1 VLLRLVDRNERRAK
15 EHSRQIVDLVLILD
29 PHLRRVDVNGDQM
42 AAWYRRS
49 TFVTDETSV
58 LASKPLLLFK
68 KEGPIVF
75 TKKYVK
81 HTLFSKKE
89 YKPGT
94 EGMIV
99 NWHTGPL
106 GGVTHVNIRLE
117 DGEFVNN
124 VPVEYFRAA

>member
-1 VLLRLVDRNERRAK
+1 MATWTYQRRT
-15 EHSRQIVDLVLILD
+15 V
-29 PHLRRVDVNGDQM
+29 
-42 AAWYRRS
+42 
-49 TFVTDETSV
+49 ETEKTSA
-58 LASKPLLLFK
+58 LASKPKLLFK

-75 TKKYVK
+75 TRKYVK
-81 HTLFSKKE
+81 HTLFSKEE

-106 GGVTHVNIRLE
+106 GGVTHVNIRLG
-117 DGEFVNN
+117 DGKFVNN

>member
-1 VLLRLVDRNERRAK
+1 M
-15 EHSRQIVDLVLILD
+15 
-29 PHLRRVDVNGDQM
+29 NGDQM
-42 AAWYRRS
+42 AKWTYRRS
-49 TFVTDETSV
+49 TLETDETSV
-58 LASKPLLLFK
+58 LASKPPLLFRK
-68 KEGPIVF
+68 NGPVVF

-89 YKPGT
+89 YPPGV

-99 NWHTGPL
+99 DWHTGLL
-106 GGVTHVNIRLE
+106 GGVTHVNIRLA

>member
-1 VLLRLVDRNERRAK
+1 MATWTYQRRT
-15 EHSRQIVDLVLILD
+15 V
-29 PHLRRVDVNGDQM
+29 
-42 AAWYRRS
+42 
-49 TFVTDETSV
+49 ETEKTSA
-58 LASKPLLLFK
+58 LASKPELLFRK
-68 KEGPIVF
+68 NGPVVF

-89 YKPGT
+89 YQPGR

-99 NWHTGPL
+99 DMHTGPL
-106 GGVTHVNIRLE
+106 GGVTHVNIRLG

>member
-1 VLLRLVDRNERRAK
+1 M
-15 EHSRQIVDLVLILD
+15 
-29 PHLRRVDVNGDQM
+29 NGDQM
-42 AAWYRRS
+42 ADGYRRD

-58 LASKPLLLFK
+58 LASKPQLLFRK
-68 KEGPIVF
+68 DGPIVF

-89 YKPGT
+89 YTPGA

-106 GGVTHVNIRLE
+106 GGVTHVNIRLG
-117 DGEFVNN
+117 DGKFVNN

>member
-1 VLLRLVDRNERRAK
+1 MATWTYQRRT
-15 EHSRQIVDLVLILD
+15 V
-29 PHLRRVDVNGDQM
+29 
-42 AAWYRRS
+42 
-49 TFVTDETSV
+49 ETEKTSA
-58 LASKPLLLFK
+58 LASKPELLFRK
-68 KEGPIVF
+68 NGPVVF

-89 YKPGT
+89 YQPGR

>member
-1 VLLRLVDRNERRAK
+1 MATWTYQRRTLATEK
-15 EHSRQIVDLVLILD
+15 
-29 PHLRRVDVNGDQM
+29 
-42 AAWYRRS
+42 
-49 TFVTDETSV
+49 TSA
-58 LASKPLLLFK
+58 LASKPKLLFRK
-68 KEGPIVF
+68 NGPVVF

-89 YKPGT
+89 YQPGR

-99 NWHTGPL
+99 DTHTGPL
-106 GGVTHVNIRLE
+106 GGVTHVNIRLG

>member
-1 VLLRLVDRNERRAK
+1 
-15 EHSRQIVDLVLILD
+15 
-29 PHLRRVDVNGDQM
+29 M
-42 AAWYRRS
+42 ATWTYRRL
-49 TFVTDETSV
+49 TFVTDETSA
-58 LASKPLLLFK
+58 LASKPLLLFRN
-68 KEGPIVF
+68 GPVVF

-89 YKPGT
+89 YKPGA

-99 NWHTGPL
+99 ETHAGPL
-106 GGVTHVNIRLE
+106 GGVTHVNIRLG